1 MKLLLCMYRLYYRIV
16 LFIFFSN
23 LQSKDRA
30 VFVEVWD
37 WDAVGRGIN
46 ESLFNNSYFI
56 CTDDFLGQILIPL
69 EQLDQGLF
77 ELQKYTLVGKKEN
90 TVERGSI
97 SSLSL
102 FRSAFFH
109 YQ

>member
-46 ESLFNNSYFI
+46 ESLLNN
-56 CTDDFLGQILIPL
+56 L
-69 EQLDQGLF
+69 
-77 ELQKYTLVGKKEN
+77 TLSVQMISWGK
-90 TVERGSI
+90 
-97 SSLSL
+97 
-102 FRSAFFH
+102 F
-109 YQ
+109 